1 MRVWQFRKPI
11 GLNPIYPIKIVAKKK
26 IANLVSQGIRLE
38 GLRQKTAEFTEEV
51 KIKSTHC
58 VSWGS
63 NSSLDVWKSFLNN
76 PERSQ

>member
-1 MRVWQFRKPI
+1 MRVWQFRKLN
-11 GLNPIYPIKIVAKKK
+11 GLNPFYLIDSSQKKL
-26 IANLVSQGIRLE
+26 ADLVPRGISLE

-51 KIKSTHC
+51 KVKSTHC

-63 NSSLDVWKSFLNN
+63 NSSSDVWKSFLNN